1 MRFLLVLILIGA
13 VWSAATGQVQV
24 RGRIQD
30 SDTHA
35 NLSDASVTL
44 FTCSDSVLVKG
55 ARSNEIGQFILSNV
69 TKGRYH
75 LVISYVG
82 YQNYTSAVQVTA
94 SDLQLDTIPLL
105 SQSSTLAEVVIRRQA
120 PPVTVKKD
128 TIEYNPEAFKT
139 EASAILEKLLGKLPG
154 ITVDKDGNIKAQGQ
168 DVPKILV
175 DGKPF
180 FDGDPKMA
188 TKNLPVDVVE
198 KIQLIDQKSERTQMS
213 GMDDGSRSK
222 TINIVTKKD
231 RRKGLFGD
239 QEFSIGPDQS
249 EGNPRYAAR
258 INLNRFRES
267 QQFSVIAQADN
278 TNSWP
283 SSGSSINRTLVG
295 GINYQNRWGKKTDLG
310 VNYQVNRVKSR
321 NEQES
326 IRTYALPDTSY
337 QVRES
342 SLSDAENTNHSLNLR
357 FNHEIDSLT
366 SFRLNSNV
374 SLQQSGSLSNRQSQT
389 FPAGSEFL
397 NPINQS
403 STENRTDNQGLNGS
417 VTAFLNR
424 NFAKKGRNVM
434 VNYTLFLNRHQND
447 GVTKS
452 VNEFF
457 GQRQNQTIDQENEQ
471 TTRSTRHQLQ
481 VSYSEPLSEKNRL
494 EFHYRFQKNPSYS
507 NREVRDYNESTGRYD
522 LFNDTLSNRF
532 RSNYPSH
539 AAGVLFQRNQGQN
552 LFNLGMDVQ
561 QATLRSLSTT
571 RNITKEFISLL
582 PTAMVSFQVKKD
594 RYLRLHY
601 QGQTQAPSVDQLQ
614 PVADNTNP
622 LLIRLGNPDLRQEFN
637 HSMNLNYNSFNSTT
651 FENFF
656 FNLTANQVTNKIV
669 ESVRFSEQGVQTTLP
684 VNTNGH
690 YMVSGNVNYGRQLK
704 FLKLQVNTGSS
715 VNYNRSLT
723 LVNDQV
729 NQANSLLISP
739 ELQLNSSYQQR
750 MGYNL
755 RTMLTYQS
763 ARYSLQSQRNTSFI
777 NTSVSASFYYEW
789 DFYLRLSTDATY
801 QHYGGNMAGPAQR
814 YTLWNATVS
823 QKFLKNQQAE
833 IQIRVFD
840 LLNQNRSV
848 TRNVTEL
855 YTEERQN
862 RVLSRYFLLSFMYHF
877 RNFGGTPTPNPER
890 KPRSVKR

>member
-1 MRFLLVLILIGA
+1 MRFLWVLILICG
-13 VWSAATGQVQV
+13 VWSWASAQVQV

-30 SDTHA
+30 SDTRV

-44 FTCSDSVLVKG
+44 FTFSDSVLVKG
-55 ARSNEIGQFILSNV
+55 ARSNEAGQFILSGV
-69 TKGRYH
+69 TKGKYH

-82 YQNYTSAVQVTA
+82 YQNYSSVLQVNTS
-94 SDLQLDTIPLL
+94 DIQLDTIPLL
-105 SQSSTLAEVVIRRQA
+105 TQASTLAEVVIRRQA

-128 TIEYNPEAFKT
+128 TIEYNPEAFQT
-139 EASAILEKLLGKLPG
+139 EPSAVIEKLLGKLPG

-175 DGKPF
+175 DGQPF

-188 TKNLPVDVVE
+188 TKNLPVDIVE

-249 EGNPRYAAR
+249 ERNPRYGVR
-258 INLNRFRES
+258 LNLNRFQES

-278 TNSWP
+278 TNSGP
-283 SSGSSINRTLVG
+283 GSGSSINRTLVG
-295 GINYQNRWGKKTDLG
+295 GVNYQNRWGKKTDLG
-310 VNYQVNRVKSR
+310 VNYRANRVKSL
-321 NEQES
+321 NDQQS

-342 SLSDAENTNHSLNLR
+342 SSSHAGNTTHSLNLH
-357 FNHEIDSLT
+357 FNHEFDSLT

-374 SLQQSGSLSNRQSQT
+374 SLLQSGNLSHRQSQT
-389 FPAGSEFL
+389 FPIGSEFL

-403 STENRTDNQGLNGS
+403 STENTTDNQSLNGS
-417 VTAFLNR
+417 VNAFLNR
-424 NFAKKGRNVM
+424 NFHKKGRNVM
-434 VNYTLFLNRHQND
+434 VTYTLFLNHQQNE
-447 GVTKS
+447 GLTKS
-452 VNEFF
+452 TNEFF
-457 GQRQNQTIDQENEQ
+457 GQRQNQTINQENEQ
-471 TTRSTRHQLQ
+471 TTRSSRHQVY

-507 NREVRDYNESTGRYD
+507 NREVRNYNETTGRYD
-522 LFNDTLSNRF
+522 RFNDSLSNRF
-532 RSNYPSH
+532 RSSYPSH

-561 QATLRSLSTT
+561 QASLSSRSTSQ
-571 RNITKEFISLL
+571 NITKDFISLL
-582 PTAMVSFQVKKD
+582 PTAMVSFKVKKD

-601 QGQTQAPSVDQLQ
+601 QGQTQAPTVDQLQ

-622 LLIRLGNPDLRQEFN
+622 LLIRLGNPDLRQEFH

-656 FNLTANQVTNKIV
+656 LNINANQVTNKIIQ
-669 ESVRFSEQGVQTTLP
+669 SVRFDEQGVQTTLP
-684 VNTNGH
+684 LNTNGH
-690 YMVSGNVNYGRQLK
+690 YMVSGNVNYGRQLE

-715 VNYNRSLT
+715 INYNRSLT
-723 LVNDQV
+723 LVNGQV

-739 ELQLNSSYQQR
+739 ELQLNSSYQER
-750 MGYNL
+750 LGYNL

-801 QHYGGNMAGPAQR
+801 QHYGGNTAGPAQR
-814 YTLWNATVS
+814 YTLWNVTVS
-823 QKFLKNQQAE
+823 QKFLKKQQAE
-833 IQIRVFD
+833 MQIRVFD

-862 RVLSRYFLLSFMYHF
+862 RVLSRYFLVSFMYHF
-877 RNFGGTPTPNPER
+877 RNFGGMPTPNPER
-890 KPRSVKR
+890 KTRSARR